1 MYASDLER
9 NILETVD
16 KTGSLMS
23 LFKSGYSYLDV
34 INKSEELERNRLV
47 LNTED
52 GIRYLTEK
60 GRQRL
65 TQLNGDE
72 KDAGLTIEP
81 LKQFKVEPMG
91 VEDIYLP

>member
-34 INKSEELERNRLV
+34 INKNEELENNRLV
-47 LNTED
+47 LNTEA

-60 GRQRL
+60 GRRRL
-65 TQLNGDE
+65 TQLKRDE